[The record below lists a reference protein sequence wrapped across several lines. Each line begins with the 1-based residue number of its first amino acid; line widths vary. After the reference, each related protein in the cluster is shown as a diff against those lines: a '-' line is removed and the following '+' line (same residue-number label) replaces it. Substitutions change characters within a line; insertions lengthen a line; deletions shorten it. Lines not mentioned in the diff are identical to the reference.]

1 MLENSNLEGLID
13 AIYPALQLV
22 LNCSDDKPLA
32 ERAIL
37 AARNID
43 VDIINSTLLHH
54 RTSEDHIQVYKS
66 ADSVTEEDQTL
77 YSSEYLNTL
86 QPSGVQPHELRL
98 KLGAPVMLLRN
109 INPAAGLCN
118 GTHLKITRLLNYV
131 IVGVFLIIQ
140 YPN

>member
-13 AIYPALQLV
+13 AIYPAHQLV
-22 LNCSDDKPLA
+22 LNCPDDKFLA
-32 ERAIL
+32 ECAIL

-43 VDIINSTLLHH
+43 VEVINSTLLHH
-54 RTSEDHIQVYKS
+54 RTSEDHIRVYKS

-86 QPSGVQPHELRL
+86 QPSGVPPHELRL

-118 GTHLKITRLLNYV
+118 GTRLKITRLLNYV
-131 IVGVFLIIQ
+131 IEGVFLIIQ